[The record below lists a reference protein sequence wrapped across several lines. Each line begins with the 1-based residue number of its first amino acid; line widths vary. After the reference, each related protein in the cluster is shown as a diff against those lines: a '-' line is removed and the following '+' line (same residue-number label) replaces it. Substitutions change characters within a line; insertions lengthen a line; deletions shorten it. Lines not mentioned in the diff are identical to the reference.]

1 MSSTVLRTIARQVLV
16 EDAAKNRG
24 WMSRTFGHT
33 DVTGTVV
40 VRRGT
45 NSPQYVVSATSPDG
59 FYLLLEPRT
68 AADAAEAVRSVPKGN
83 ASPAEIE
90 QRARNLFPVESSDWN
105 DYDSIPKERH
115 AATWEGDMRA
125 IGRDPL
131 GTHVIV
137 HRLDVSSSFTDSAGR
152 QTTAIGKALNTD
164 AVDVLLDLTGL
175 AADITGLTF
184 LSSAIGS
191 AQVSGKIAK
200 GDWFG
205 LLMDIIGLVPAVGE
219 AVEASGKTIVSW
231 IKSAPQAI
239 PEAVITAFREAL
251 EKVASFLSKKGLDE
265 AAKSAVDGAVKIA
278 SAAKSVADAAST
290 AYSKHGVV
298 GAVAAIIS
306 RLVGAGRIKEII
318 NSVSAALHDMISK
331 LARMAPG
338 APGTT
343 AKQDPRQAYASSPR
357 VKVTAVPPSA
367 TRSRAPT

>member
-1 MSSTVLRTIARQVLV
+1 MSSSVVLRTIARQVLA
-16 EDAAKNRG
+16 EEAAKNRG
-24 WMSRTFGHT
+24 WMSRTFGHA

-68 AADAAEAVRSVPKGN
+68 EADVAEASRSVPKGN
-83 ASPAEIE
+83 SSPAEIE
-90 QRARNLFPVESSDWN
+90 QRARKLFPVDKSDWA

-137 HRLDVSSSFTDSAGR
+137 HRLDVSSSFTDSAGQ
-152 QTTAIGKALNTD
+152 QTTAIGKALSTD
-164 AVDVLLDLTGL
+164 AVDVVLDLTGL

-205 LLMDIIGLVPAVGE
+205 LLMDIIGLVPAVGA
-219 AVEASGKTIVSW
+219 AVESSGKTIVSW
-231 IKSAPQAI
+231 IKSAPEAI
-239 PEAVITAFREAL
+239 PEAVIRSFKDAL
-251 EKVASFLSKKGLDE
+251 EKVASFLLESRLATGAQQVLASASQI
-265 AAKSAVDGAVKIA
+265 AARAKDAA
-278 SAAKSVADAAST
+278 SAASE
-290 AYSKHGVV
+290 AYKAHGVL
-298 GAVAAIIS
+298 GAIGAIIA
-306 RLVGAGRIKEII
+306 RLAGKKNLLDIVKSIASSLR
-318 NSVSAALHDMISK
+318 AMIAK
-331 LARMAPG
+331 LAGMLPKSAPKG
-338 APGTT
+338 
-343 AKQDPRQAYASSPR
+343 
-357 VKVTAVPPSA
+357 A
-367 TRSRAPT
+367 TRTAAGATA